1 MEFAIVRTG
10 GKQYSV
16 SVGDKLSV
24 DKLDLIIGDKTVID
38 DVLLY
43 SKDDT
48 VILGEKNVVVEA
60 TVLDQKREKKIIV
73 FKKNRRQN
81 YRRKNGFRREVTVL
95 RIDNILVK

>member
-24 DKLDLIIGDKTVID
+24 DKLETVVGDKTVLS

-43 SKDDT
+43 SKDDN
-48 VILGEKNVVVEA
+48 VIVGDSKVVVEA

-81 YRRKNGFRREVTVL
+81 YRRKNGFRRHVTVL
-95 RIDNILVK
+95 RIDSILVK

>member
-24 DKLDLIIGDKTVID
+24 DKLETTVGEKTVIS

-43 SKDDT
+43 SKDDN
-48 VILGEKNVVVEA
+48 VIIGNQNVVVEA

-81 YRRKNGFRREVTVL
+81 YRRKNGFRKQVTVL